1 MSDAVGKVV
10 KWGNG
15 AGVRLTARVLEK
27 ANLHVD
33 DPVQLF
39 VDDGAIIIRP
49 RREVTLD
56 SLLARFDPE
65 KHRHPL
71 MLDDAPVG
79 REFGTEGTE

>member
-1 MSDAVGKVV
+1 MSDAVSKVV

-33 DPVQLF
+33 DPVELF

-56 SLLARFDPE
+56 SLLARFDPA

-79 REFGTEGTE
+79 REFGADGSE

>member
-1 MSDAVGKVV
+1 VV

-15 AGVRLTARVLEK
+15 AGVRLTARVLKK
-27 ANLHVD
+27 ANLQVN

-39 VDDGAIIIRP
+39 VDDGTIVIRP

-56 SLLARFDPE
+56 SLLSRCDPK

-71 MLDDAPVG
+71 MLDDVPVG
-79 REFGTEGTE
+79 REFGAKDPE